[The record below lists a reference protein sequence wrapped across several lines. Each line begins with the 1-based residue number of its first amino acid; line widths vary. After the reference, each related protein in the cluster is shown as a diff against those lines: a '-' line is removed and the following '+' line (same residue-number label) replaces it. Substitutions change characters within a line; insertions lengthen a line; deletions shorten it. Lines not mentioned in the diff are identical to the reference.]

1 MSRTIEALRLL
12 TEELEEQTKRIDK
25 HEKEINTLN
34 KQMRNLQIRD
44 EVLVKKRKQVEVAQE
59 RNLSTSM
66 VNKIVRSEDR
76 LH

>member
-1 MSRTIEALRLL
+1 MSRTIEALKLL

-25 HEKEINTLN
+25 HEKEIKTLN

-44 EVLVKKRKQVEVAQE
+44 EVLVKKRKQVEVAKE
-59 RNLSTSM
+59 RDLSPSM

>member
-1 MSRTIEALRLL
+1 MSRTIEALKLL

-44 EVLVKKRKQVEVAQE
+44 EVLVKKRKQVEVAKE
-59 RNLSTSM
+59 RDLSPSM

>member
-25 HEKEINTLN
+25 HEKEIKNLN

-44 EVLVKKRKQVEVAQE
+44 EVIVKKRKQVDVAQE

-66 VNKIVRSEDR
+66 INKIVRSEGR

>member
-25 HEKEINTLN
+25 HEKEIKTLN